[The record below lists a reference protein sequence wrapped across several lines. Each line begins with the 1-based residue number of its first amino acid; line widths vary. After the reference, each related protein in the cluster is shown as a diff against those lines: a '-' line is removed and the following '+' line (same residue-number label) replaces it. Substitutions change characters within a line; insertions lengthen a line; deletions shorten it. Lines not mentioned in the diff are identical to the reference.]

1 MIRVIST
8 GGTIAESPG
17 HGDRFHLSGQQL
29 IDSLRG
35 EVGEVEAVDLMD
47 IPSTFVTTAEM
58 IRIRDAVAAARAVP
72 SVSGVV
78 VTHGTATLEETA
90 FFVDLTSAPGKP
102 IVFTGAMLTPDRPG
116 YDGLMNFR
124 DAIKTA
130 AHPQAHDKGV
140 LVVMGGQIHS
150 ARHVVKGHSTALNS
164 FRSPEFGALGRADG
178 ELHFVQAPVLQQ
190 SVALSSPPA
199 MAAVE
204 MVTCYAGIQPDVF
217 DAIVGLRPAGLIV
230 QGMGSGTVSPWIA
243 DKLEAL
249 VKGGLCVVLT
259 TRCAEG
265 RVLTSIPPRR
275 TVAGYP
281 EDLYRRGVIPTTLPA
296 LKARLKLSLL
306 LGLATPAEDLKQHM
320 MA

>member
-1 MIRVIST
+1 
-8 GGTIAESPG
+8 
-17 HGDRFHLSGQQL
+17 
-29 IDSLRG
+29 
-35 EVGEVEAVDLMD
+35 
-47 IPSTFVTTAEM
+47 
-58 IRIRDAVAAARAVP
+58 
-72 SVSGVV
+72 
-78 VTHGTATLEETA
+78 
-90 FFVDLTSAPGKP
+90 
-102 IVFTGAMLTPDRPG
+102 MLTPDRPG

-130 AHPQAHDKGV
+130 AHPQARDKGV

-178 ELHFVQAPVLQQ
+178 ELHFVQAPVPQQ
-190 SVALSSPPA
+190 AVALSSLPA

-265 RVLTSIPPRR
+265 RVLTSVPARR

-281 EDLYRRGVIPTTLPA
+281 EDLYRRGVIPTTLPG

-306 LGLATPAEDLKQHM
+306 LGLATPAEDLKRHM